1 MNALLLAIAA
11 LLVLTIV
18 TGLLRVAKG
27 PTEADRMLG
36 AQLFGTTGVAV
47 LLLLGEALEATA
59 YWDVALVFAVLA
71 AITAIAFVR
80 RAGRPAT
87 PGRTGGNDARRR

>member
-1 MNALLLAIAA
+1 MSALLLAVSA

-27 PTEADRMLG
+27 PTQADRMLG

-47 LLLLGEALEATA
+47 LLLLGRALEAPS

-80 RAGRPAT
+80 RAGGPAT
-87 PGRTGGNDARRR
+87 HGRAGGNDGHH